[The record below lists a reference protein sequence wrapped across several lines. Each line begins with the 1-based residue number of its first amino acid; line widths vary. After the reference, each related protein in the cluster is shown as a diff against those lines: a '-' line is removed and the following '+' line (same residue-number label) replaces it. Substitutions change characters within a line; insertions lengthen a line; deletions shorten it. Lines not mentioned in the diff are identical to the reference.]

1 MSGMRI
7 VLTILAAF
15 IQLMALSQGIVRGR
29 VTDQEGETLIG
40 ANIVIKDEPGVGTV
54 TDLDG
59 AYSLRIERTG
69 AITLVFS
76 FIGAVPQEHVVTI
89 ANGNAL
95 VLNVEM
101 KENSVQLGMV
111 EVEAK
116 AKRTGDGYLDKLK
129 INAGASMDYISSDRM
144 LRTGDSEAS
153 QAVRRVTGV
162 STVGSFI
169 TVRGLADRYIV
180 TSINGSRI
188 PTMDPLTNNLRLDLF
203 PTGLLDNIVITKTAT
218 PDQPGDWSGAYVS
231 LNTSDYPDRLR
242 VSVSTTFGYNPNS
255 SFKNVVIGARSSTD
269 WLGQDDGLRAIPDGV
284 PVDIEQFPN
293 FKEPNL
299 YEQLLLLGLGN
310 YLNQYG
316 IISSTPGFQGTSMA
330 TSGTI
335 PHLSLTELG
344 LLPPGQIYDANAVAA
359 AVSTY
364 NNTYDLAYFS
374 PTVNGELAQ
383 LNTRF
388 NNANWRVTDA
398 TGRPNFNQSISIGNQ
413 IQLFK
418 KARTPKTLG
427 FLLGLRYSTDTE
439 YDGDATLGRTL
450 ERYNDTDP
458 GSDFLRKGSQR
469 ISTESAGWNALGNF
483 AFKLDR
489 NNSFSVMVM
498 PNVLGQ
504 NNARVL
510 TFLAP
515 PISGETFISE
525 DQFYEERKLWV
536 YQYGSRHLIPALNL
550 KVETDASYSDG
561 KRNVLDLKT
570 LQYIK
575 PADGGSIDNVD
586 GALTPPGRIY
596 RFLNE
601 TLLDARLSFAL
612 PLGDKEKLPRTI
624 KFGGGYRRNERTN
637 QQSYF
642 TVLGAPGPSQWEQPG
657 RFELGPDGR
666 FTSRYSPFG
675 TFKDNDIGISEV
687 SAAYIMGD
695 YAITER
701 TRVIGG
707 LRVEHTDLLTDILR
721 FHELGLTANDTTRGT
736 VGDLSAGGGGS
747 AEPKPAIPGTI
758 DQWDFLPSINV
769 VHKLRKEPSGPMNL
783 RLSYFRSL
791 ARPSF
796 RELSVVQLFDY
807 LLNAPVYGNPT
818 LKMPSIDNFDIRL
831 ERFFANGNNITVSAF
846 HKEFKNHIEL
856 LSTAAGGFTW
866 RNADRSIVDGLELE
880 GRIGILRGLEWRG
893 NVTFMRSRSDL
904 TSTATGTELKI
915 STPMY
920 GQAPYIV
927 NSMLNYSLDSLGLVF
942 SVSYNVQG
950 PKLFVVNSELDPE
963 GIQAYEM
970 PRHQIDIT
978 ATKNFGKHWGARF
991 RVRNLLNAPIR
1002 RAYKFEEGY
1011 SFDFDKYRYGSEYA
1025 LTISYTIR

>member
-1 MSGMRI
+1 MQKALLI
-7 VLTILAAF
+7 LLVL
-15 IQLMALSQGIVRGR
+15 LSLPDLCAQGTVRGT
-29 VTDQEGETLIG
+29 VTDPSGQTVIG
-40 ANIVIKDEPGVGTV
+40 ANIVLKDEPGIGTV

-59 AYSLRIERTG
+59 AYSLKIERTG
-69 AITLVFS
+69 TVTLVFS
-76 FIGAVPQEHVVTI
+76 FIGLVSEERVVNWT
-89 ANGNAL
+89 NGGVV

-101 KENSVQLGMV
+101 KDNNVQLGMV
-111 EVEAK
+111 EVEGK
-116 AKRTGDGYLDKLK
+116 ARRSGDTYLDKLK

-162 STVGSFI
+162 STVGAFI

-180 TSINGSRI
+180 TTINGSRI

-255 SFKNVVIGARSSTD
+255 SFQNVVVGARSSTD
-269 WLGQDDGLRAIPDGV
+269 WLGHDDGLRAIPDGV
-284 PVDIEQFPN
+284 PVDIEQFPS
-293 FKEPNL
+293 FKDPNL
-299 YEQLLLLGLGN
+299 YEQLQLLGLGA
-310 YLNQYG
+310 YLNNYG
-316 IISSTPGFQGTSMA
+316 IVASTPGFQANTMSTTGTLQ
-330 TSGTI
+330 
-335 PHLSLTELG
+335 HLPLTQLG
-344 LLPPGQIYDANAVAA
+344 LLAPGQLYDANAVSN
-359 AVSTY
+359 AVTIY
-364 NNTYDLAYFS
+364 NNAYDLAYFS

-388 NNANWRVTDA
+388 NNANWRVTEA
-398 TGRPNFNQSISIGNQ
+398 KGRPNFNQSFSIGNQ

-418 KARTPKTLG
+418 KAKNPKTLG
-427 FLLGLRYSTDTE
+427 FLLGFRYSTDTE
-439 YDGDATLGRTL
+439 YDGEATLGRSL
-450 ERYNDTDP
+450 ERTDDTDP
-458 GSDFLRKGSQR
+458 GSDFIRKGTQR
-469 ISTESAGWNALGNF
+469 ISTESAGWNALGNL
-483 AFKLDR
+483 AFKLNR
-489 NNSFSVMVM
+489 NNSFSLMVM

-504 NNARVL
+504 NNARAL

-515 PISGETFISE
+515 PISGETFVSE
-525 DQFYEERKLWV
+525 DQYYEERKLWV
-536 YQYGSRHLIPALNL
+536 YQYASRHLIPALNL
-550 KVETDASYSDG
+550 KVDADVSYSDG
-561 KRNVLDLKT
+561 ERNVLDLKT
-570 LQYIK
+570 VQYIK

-601 TLLDARLSFAL
+601 TLLDARLSFEL
-612 PLGDKEKLPRTI
+612 PLSDKESLPRTL
-624 KFGGGYRRNERTN
+624 KFGSAYRRNERTN

-642 TVLGAPGPSQWEQPG
+642 NVLGAPGPTQWEEPG
-657 RFELGPDGR
+657 RFELRPDGR

-687 SAAYIMGD
+687 FAAFVMGD
-695 YAITER
+695 YAVTER
-701 TRVIGG
+701 TRLIGG
-707 LRVEHTDLLTDILR
+707 LRAEHTDLMTDILR
-721 FHELGLTANDTTRGT
+721 FYQDGIAADDPSRGT
-736 VGDLSAGGGGS
+736 VGDVSAGGGAS

-758 DQWDFLPSINV
+758 EQWDFLPSINL
-769 VHKLRKEPSGPMNL
+769 VHKLRTDPNAPMNL

-796 RELSVVQLFDY
+796 REFSVVQLFDY
-807 LLNAPVYGNPT
+807 ILNAPVYGNPT
-818 LKMPSIDNFDIRL
+818 LKMPRIDNFDIRV
-831 ERFFANGNNITVSAF
+831 ERFFPSGNNVTISGF
-846 HKEFKNHIEL
+846 HKEFTNHIEL
-856 LSTAAGGFTW
+856 LSTLSGGFTW
-866 RNADRSIVDGLELE
+866 RNADRSVVDGLELE

-893 NVTFMRSRSDL
+893 NLTMMHSRSDL
-904 TSTATGTELKI
+904 TSTVTGTELKL

-920 GQAPYIV
+920 GQAPYII

-950 PKLFVVNSELDPE
+950 PKLVVANSELDPD

-970 PRHQIDIT
+970 PRNQIDIT
-978 ATKNFGKHWGARF
+978 ATKNFGKHWGARI

-1002 RAYKFEEGY
+1002 RAYKFDEGY
-1011 SFDFDKYRYGSEYA
+1011 SFDFDKYRYGSEFA
-1025 LTISYTIR
+1025 LTVSYTIR